1 MICCLCARWPR
12 GRFTSRFKRMTYMM
26 QGQNAEGLGARC
38 VRWFRAIRVTVPGIL
53 VLAASSHAGVL
64 TASWTAPT
72 TNTDGSQLIQLA
84 RYRIYYGTSDSPCP
98 GDTFFEVA
106 SPSSNPP
113 PDQTVS
119 VQMTGL
125 TTGWIYSVS
134 VTAMDTYGNES
145 ACSEV
150 ASAIA
155 QDASAIPLPQ
165 QNDSALTPTVQ
176 DATTPTVQD
185 GSDST
190 LTPQSGIRRCLP
202 GQAKKGRC

>member
-1 MICCLCARWPR
+1 MLR
-12 GRFTSRFKRMTYMM
+12 
-26 QGQNAEGLGARC
+26 GQNAKGLGARC
-38 VRWFRAIRVTVPGIL
+38 ARWFRAIGVTVPGIL
-53 VLAASSHAGVL
+53 ALAASSHAGVL

-84 RYRIYYGTSDSPCP
+84 LYRIYYSTSDSPCP

-134 VTAMDTYGNES
+134 VTAVDTYGNES
-145 ACSEV
+145 TCSEV

-155 QDASAIPLPQ
+155 QDTSASSSP

-185 GSDST
+185 GSAST
-190 LTPQSGIRRCLP
+190 PTPQSGIRRCP
-202 GQAKKGRC
+202 QAKKGRC